1 MANPTVSASLNKATY
16 APGEQM
22 TLTVS
27 YGDTDNDEVTVTI
40 VVADS
45 AGNSSEPV
53 VIVANVNDPVTV
65 SVSDDGG
72 RAWVKQSDNGAVAV
86 YRAVA

>member
-1 MANPTVSASLNKATY
+1 MANPTVSASLNKSSF

-27 YGDTDNDEVTVTI
+27 YGDVDNDSLAVTI
-40 VVADS
+40 VVTDS
-45 AGNSSEPV
+45 AGNSSAPV
-53 VIVANVNDPVTV
+53 VVTANIADPVTV
-65 SVSDDGG
+65 SVTDDGG
-72 RAWVKQSDNGAVAV
+72 RTWTKQSDNGAVAV